1 MKKQIN
7 IVIDEY
13 LKSACETIA
22 KKGGIS
28 LTQFIENA
36 MENYLPYFE
45 RGIRKREETIN
56 KYLTAI
62 EQCDRQWDERLDKTN
77 EIRNN

>member
-7 IVIDEY
+7 IIIDEY
-13 LKSACETIA
+13 LKIACENIA

-28 LTQFIENA
+28 LTQFIEEA

-45 RGIRKREETIN
+45 RGLKKKQELID
-56 KYLTAI
+56 KYLPNEI
-62 EQCDRQWDERLDKTN
+62 RLDKMY
-77 EIRNN
+77 EKDK

>member
-1 MKKQIN
+1 MNKQIN

-13 LKSACETIA
+13 LKCACENIA

-28 LTQFIENA
+28 LTQFIEEA

-45 RGIRKREETIN
+45 RGLKKKQDLID
-56 KYLTAI
+56 KYLP
-62 EQCDRQWDERLDKTN
+62 DDKKLDKLY
-77 EIRNN
+77 EKDK

>member
-13 LKSACETIA
+13 LKTACENIA

-45 RGIRKREETIN
+45 RGIKKKEDTIK
-56 KYLTAI
+56 KYLSIA
-62 EQCDRQWDERLDKTN
+62 EQLDRDWENSK
-77 EIRNN
+77 

>member
-13 LKSACETIA
+13 LKSACEKVA
-22 KKGGIS
+22 KLGGIS

-36 MENYLPYFE
+36 MENYLPFFE
-45 RGIRKREETIN
+45 RGIKKRQDLIE
-56 KYLTAI
+56 KYLSN
-62 EQCDRQWDERLDKTN
+62 DEILDKIW
-77 EIRNN
+77 ENNK